1 MKFKNFTHQVH
12 SCITWL
18 AIFALAMA
26 ISLQSTAQTIT
37 IDKTVQYQTIEGF
50 GGFGP
55 KKVWWESGPYYD
67 AGYLNQTIDSLG
79 VNIFRTQIYWDG
91 EQANDDANPNTF
103 NWAGFNFGASSDNG
117 KQFPFIS
124 ALAAKGSK
132 IIGTVWTPPLWMK
145 LFDDPSRIPSE
156 CYNCNNCAIGT
167 PARKPCGG
175 SLNPIYY
182 HEFAEYLVAYV
193 KTLKLQT
200 GVDLYGIS
208 IQNEPWFANPFEAT
222 VVKPAEYADIL
233 KIVAQRFEAEGLT
246 TKFFGPEHMAEWSWG
261 IQTQYVNEIL
271 GDSTVKPYLDIY
283 AVHSYVDGV
292 TPDYG
297 NAEGWTNLY
306 NNITVAH
313 GKPLWMTETSAGET
327 GYTLAFNMSRALYLA
342 LRFGRVTGWIY
353 WYMADA
359 MIVNNVPTKLG
370 YALKNYYRYV
380 RPGAVSVSALSSD
393 PEILPLAFSHETDSA
408 TTIVLINN
416 GTTTKTVSIDLS
428 GGIIPAQYTVYRTS
442 ATENCI
448 NAGVMPASG
457 TIQLPPQSIT
467 TLDNRPTDTEAPT
480 VPTGLATSSISF
492 TSLTLTWNASTDNKA
507 VTAYEIFRNGSS
519 IGTSPTPAYNVTGM
533 VAGTAY
539 TFTVRAKDA
548 AGNNSA
554 QSTTLNASTIG
565 NGLIAYWSF
574 DETSGTSVADRS
586 GNGNTGSLNNGASFT
601 SGKTNNG
608 VNLNGSGSWV
618 NIPNKTISGN
628 FTLAA
633 WVNFS
638 GTISSSDAL
647 IGQEG
652 SGQCIDFNSARIRF
666 YTGSSTVVQVN
677 QTLAANTWKHYTIR
691 RSGTSISIYI
701 DGVLNATGTYSGSF
715 IPKAIGRGNNGTNT
729 AGKIDEVYLYNR
741 ALSAT
746 EITNLFGGT
755 AARFIEPVNEGIGDQ
770 IDQPSNT
777 DELGIYPNP
786 LTNDKLT
793 LYMYSDEP
801 LNTTLQLMHMDGT
814 TILQKSVILQAGK
827 NSIVIPAGKLSNG
840 IYFIRARKGEKEIIR
855 KMIIKR

>member
-1 MKFKNFTHQVH
+1 MKTKNSTQFLIYLISTL
-12 SCITWL
+12 IL
-18 AIFALAMA
+18 LFAICLNVF
-26 ISLQSTAQTIT
+26 AQTIT
-37 IDKTVQYQTIEGF
+37 VNKSVQYQTIDGF

-55 KKVWWESGPYYD
+55 RKVWWDSGPWYD
-67 AGYLNQTIDSLG
+67 AEYLNQTIDSLG

-91 EQANDDANPNTF
+91 ELANDDSNPNTF
-103 NWAGFNFGASSDNG
+103 NWTGFNFGPASDNG
-117 KQFPFIS
+117 KQFPFIT
-124 ALAAKGSK
+124 ALSAKGAK

-145 LFDDPSRIPSE
+145 LFADSTRIPSQ
-156 CYNCNNCAIGT
+156 CYNCNNCAIGS
-167 PARKPCGG
+167 PARRPCGG
-175 SLNPIYY
+175 SLNPVYY
-182 HEFAEYLVAYV
+182 SEFAEYLVAYV
-193 KTLKLQT
+193 KTLKQQT

-271 GDSTVKPYLDIY
+271 NDSTVKPYLDIY

-297 NAEGWTNLY
+297 SAAGWTNLY

-313 GKPLWMTETSAGET
+313 GKSIWMTETSSSDT
-327 GYTLAFNMSRALYLA
+327 GYTLGFNMSRALYLA
-342 LRFGRVTGWIY
+342 LKFGRVTGWVY

-380 RPGAVSVSALSSD
+380 RPGAVSVDATSSD
-393 PEILPLAFSHETDSA
+393 PEILPLAFEHVTDSS

-416 GTTTKTVSIDLS
+416 GTTTKTITLTVS
-428 GGIIPAQYTVYRTS
+428 GGSIPSQYTIYRTS

-448 NAGVMPASG
+448 NAGAMNSSG
-457 TIQLPPQSIT
+457 TIQLPAQSIT
-467 TLDNRPTDTEAPT
+467 TLDNRPVDTQAPT
-480 VPTGLATSSISF
+480 VPAGLAASNISF
-492 TSLTLTWNASTDNKA
+492 TTLTLNWNASSDNKG
-507 VTAYEIFRNGSS
+507 VTGYEIFRNGSS
-519 IGTSPTPAYNVTGM
+519 IGNSSTTAFNVTGL

-539 TFTVRAKDA
+539 SFTVRAKDA
-548 AGNNSA
+548 AGNYSA
-554 QSTTLNASTIG
+554 QSATLNATTIG

-586 GNGNTGSLNNGASFT
+586 GNGNTGTLTSGAAFT
-601 SGKTNNG
+601 SGKINNG

-618 NIPNKTISGN
+618 NIPNKTLAGN

-633 WVNFS
+633 WVYLS
-638 GTISSSDAL
+638 GTISSADAL

-652 SGQCIDFNSARIRF
+652 TGQCIDFSSGKVRF
-666 YTGSSTVVQVN
+666 YTGSSTAVQAT
-677 QTLAANTWKHYTIR
+677 QTLSAGTWKHFTIR
-691 RSGTSISIYI
+691 RSGSTISIYI
-701 DGVLNATGTYSGSF
+701 DGVLNASGTYSGSF
-715 IPKAIGRGNNGTNT
+715 IPKAIGRGNAGTNT
-729 AGKIDEVYLYNR
+729 GGKIDEVYLYNR
-741 ALSAT
+741 ALSTT

-755 AARFIEPVNEGIGDQ
+755 AARFIAPVNEEISAP
-770 IDQPSNT
+770 IAQPANT
-777 DELGIYPNP
+777 DELGVYPNP

-793 LYMYSDEP
+793 LYMYSEEP
-801 LNTTLQLMHMDGT
+801 INATIKLLNMDAATL
-814 TILQKSVILQAGK
+814 LQQSVILQVGK
-827 NSIVIPAGKLSNG
+827 NTLVIPSGKLSNG
-840 IYFIRARKGEKEIIR
+840 IYFIQMKKGNKEIIR
-855 KMIIKR
+855 KLVIQR

>member
-1 MKFKNFTHQVH
+1 MKTKNSTQFLIYLISTL
-12 SCITWL
+12 IL
-18 AIFALAMA
+18 LFAICLNVF
-26 ISLQSTAQTIT
+26 AQTIT
-37 IDKTVQYQTIEGF
+37 VNKSVQYQTIDGF

-55 KKVWWESGPYYD
+55 RKVWWDSGPWYD
-67 AGYLNQTIDSLG
+67 AEYLNQTIDSLG

-91 EQANDDANPNTF
+91 ELANDDSNPNTF
-103 NWAGFNFGASSDNG
+103 NWTGFNFGPASDNG
-117 KQFPFIS
+117 KQFPFIT
-124 ALAAKGSK
+124 ALSAKGAK

-145 LFDDPSRIPSE
+145 LFADSTRIPSQ
-156 CYNCNNCAIGT
+156 CYNCNNCAIGS
-167 PARKPCGG
+167 PARRPCGG
-175 SLNPIYY
+175 SLNPVYY
-182 HEFAEYLVAYV
+182 SEFAEYLVAYV
-193 KTLKLQT
+193 KTLKQQT

-271 GDSTVKPYLDIY
+271 NDSTVKPYLDIY

-297 NAEGWTNLY
+297 SAAGWTNLY

-313 GKPLWMTETSAGET
+313 GKSIWMTETSSSDT
-327 GYTLAFNMSRALYLA
+327 GYTLGFNMSRALYLA
-342 LRFGRVTGWIY
+342 LKFGRVTGWVY

-380 RPGAVSVSALSSD
+380 RPGAVSVDATSSD
-393 PEILPLAFSHETDSA
+393 PEILPLAFEHVTDSS

-416 GTTTKTVSIDLS
+416 GTTTKTITLTVS
-428 GGIIPAQYTVYRTS
+428 GGSIPSQYTIYRTS

-448 NAGVMPASG
+448 NAGAMNSSG
-457 TIQLPPQSIT
+457 TIQLPAQSIT
-467 TLDNRPTDTEAPT
+467 TLDNRPVDTQAPT
-480 VPTGLATSSISF
+480 VPAGLAASNISF
-492 TSLTLTWNASTDNKA
+492 TTLTLNWNASSDNKG
-507 VTAYEIFRNGSS
+507 VTGYEIFRNGSS
-519 IGTSPTPAYNVTGM
+519 IGNSSTTAFNVTGL

-539 TFTVRAKDA
+539 SFTVRAKDA
-548 AGNNSA
+548 AGNYSA
-554 QSTTLNASTIG
+554 QSATLNATTIG

-586 GNGNTGSLNNGASFT
+586 GNGNTGTLTSGAAFT
-601 SGKTNNG
+601 SGKINNG

-618 NIPNKTISGN
+618 NIPNKTLAGN

-633 WVNFS
+633 WVYLS
-638 GTISSSDAL
+638 GTISSADAL

-652 SGQCIDFNSARIRF
+652 TGQCIDFSSGKVRF
-666 YTGSSTVVQVN
+666 YTGSSTAVQAT
-677 QTLAANTWKHYTIR
+677 QTLSAGTWKHFTIR
-691 RSGTSISIYI
+691 RSGSTISIYI
-701 DGVLNATGTYSGSF
+701 DGVLNASGTYSGSF
-715 IPKAIGRGNNGTNT
+715 IPKAIGRGNAGTNT
-729 AGKIDEVYLYNR
+729 GGKIDEVYLYNR
-741 ALSAT
+741 ALSTT

-755 AARFIEPVNEGIGDQ
+755 AARFIAPVNEEISAP
-770 IDQPSNT
+770 IAQPANT
-777 DELGIYPNP
+777 DELGVYPNP

-793 LYMYSDEP
+793 LYMYSEEP
-801 LNTTLQLMHMDGT
+801 INATIKLLNMDAATL
-814 TILQKSVILQAGK
+814 LQQSVILQVGK
-827 NSIVIPAGKLSNG
+827 NTLVIPSGKLSNG
-840 IYFIRARKGEKEIIR
+840 IYFIQMKKGNKEIIR
-855 KMIIKR
+855 KLVIKR